1 MALIKNVNVTLGNF
15 SLKIDSL
22 SIADKGVTAFTG
34 ASGAGKTTFFNTLI
48 GIHNPAGWSWQFKDE
63 NLAEL
68 SISGRRLG
76 VVFQTYD
83 LFPHLS
89 AKENIQLIF
98 RVRNTAEKFEETIE
112 PYLARLALKKC
123 WNTKAAD
130 LSGGEKQRVALLR
143 ALICKPRILLLD
155 EPFAA
160 LDADVKTEARAL
172 VKSLITD
179 LDIPT
184 YLITHDEA
192 DIEALAQQVIFIQN
206 GQFASR
212 TLKI

>member
-22 SIADKGVTAFTG
+22 SIADNGVTAFTG

-48 GIHNPAGWSWQFKDE
+48 GIHNPPGWSWQFKDQ
-63 NLAEL
+63 NLADL
-68 SISGRRLG
+68 SISDRRLG
-76 VVFQTYD
+76 VVFQAYD

-89 AKENIQLIF
+89 AKENIQLVF
-98 RVRNTAEKFEETIE
+98 RVRNLAETFDDSVKL
-112 PYLARLALKKC
+112 YLERLNLKNC
-123 WNTKAAD
+123 WNTKAAN

-160 LDADVKTEARAL
+160 LDVKVKIQARAL
-172 VKSLITD
+172 VRLLIAD
-179 LDIPT
+179 LEIPT
-184 YLITHDEA
+184 YLITHDES
-192 DIEALAQQVIFIQN
+192 DIEALAQQVISIEAGHFKV
-206 GQFASR
+206 S
-212 TLKI
+212 K